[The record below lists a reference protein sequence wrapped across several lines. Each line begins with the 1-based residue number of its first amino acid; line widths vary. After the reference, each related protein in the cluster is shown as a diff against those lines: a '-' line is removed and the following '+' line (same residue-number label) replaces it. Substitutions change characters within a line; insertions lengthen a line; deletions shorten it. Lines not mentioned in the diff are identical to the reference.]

1 MAHEG
6 CGKATHGAYAYGALG
21 IIIMNALLS
30 STHHAR
36 RAISAVALCLFTCC
50 VILLFG
56 RHNVLLLQG
65 GWDTDG
71 VFTPGWD
78 AFAGFFEATAKRLGA
93 CRSRQLGPGGVRVI
107 GPGWDNVRRGAQQHQ
122 LTVHVN
128 CTPAQYWWEH
138 RSAVVDASP

>member
-1 MAHEG
+1 M
-6 CGKATHGAYAYGALG
+6 HGGPSLRHASPFH
-21 IIIMNALLS
+21 LLWY
-30 STHHAR
+30 
-36 RAISAVALCLFTCC
+36 SAFWNTQL
-50 VILLFG
+50 
-56 RHNVLLLQG
+56 HNVLLLQG
-65 GWDTDG
+65 GWDSDG

-138 RSAVVDASP
+138 

>member
-1 MAHEG
+1 MWQG
-6 CGKATHGAYAYGALG
+6 D
-21 IIIMNALLS
+21 
-30 STHHAR
+30 AR
-36 RAISAVALCLFTCC
+36 RICIWCTGYHHHERVVIQHTPCTAGHLCSRALPFHLLWYSAFWNTQL
-50 VILLFG
+50 
-56 RHNVLLLQG
+56 HNVLLLQG
-65 GWDTDG
+65 GWDSDG

-138 RSAVVDASP
+138 RSAVVNASP